1 MIRIPY
7 GRWHEFIPNIRSEPT
22 PSTYD
27 NLPAMKDLGHRPFLG
42 MLFSKDSFYA
52 GVFHSPKLPW
62 VWILQKRGGAGYR
75 NGRWAGGITAVFS
88 EHPLSLKNSYHPA
101 VTGSPWVDSTGCNRP
116 MSDVHP
122 SASAL
127 KLAPLSVC
135 LISVVLCLGV
145 GKHQTP
151 EDSVHKEQAKSHERS
166 WDDKISKPKKRSYCK
181 LQRFVSRPSQK

>member
-1 MIRIPY
+1 MQ
-7 GRWHEFIPNIRSEPT
+7 EFFTLLS
-22 PSTYD
+22 
-27 NLPAMKDLGHRPFLG
+27 FLECEYYKKG
-42 MLFSKDSFYA
+42 
-52 GVFHSPKLPW
+52 
-62 VWILQKRGGAGYR
+62 GGAGYR

-145 GKHQTP
+145 GNIRPRKIQFT
-151 EDSVHKEQAKSHERS
+151 KSRQ
-166 WDDKISKPKKRSYCK
+166 KAMKGLGMIKFPNQKKGHTVNYKDLCRDHPRNK
-181 LQRFVSRPSQK
+181 GLIRPF